1 MNRQSNK
8 ITAIYTRIDYPG
20 NSEERT
26 AFEDSRIMLNNPFL
40 PAMKLSALEEDMVKN
55 VPQLTSFGL
64 DLYEQ
69 ILVYIKK

>member
-1 MNRQSNK
+1 
-8 ITAIYTRIDYPG
+8 
-20 NSEERT
+20 
-26 AFEDSRIMLNNPFL
+26 MLNNPFL